1 MKKHFYIFSLVLLT
15 ASFIF
20 PVQVKAE
27 HFVYYVSPDGNDTE
41 NNGSQEA
48 PFKTIGKAFEKIT
61 TTDTTTIYLEAGAT
75 FTATN
80 LNTQTTRAHINLIGS
95 NTTISGGERNERI
108 LRTEAASLTLKGI
121 TFCNVKDYMNIG
133 GVLYFAGNAA
143 DASTLTIDSCVFE
156 NNLLL
161 DANDAP
167 GGVVIAT
174 GNNDIDIKISN
185 SIFRNNNLGR
195 TGSNAT
201 GVIMHYQGK
210 NGEVEINNCLFEGN
224 KTTSTTGALTIGFGT
239 TASNSQINMT
249 NNTFYNNST
258 RNSNTVGS
266 VANIMIQGTNNVAA
280 VANNT
285 FFFNQRDDAEGETED
300 QASIKKIYKR
310 TSAVNI
316 VNAGNNTLHF
326 VNNVVSGM
334 RNAVISAGTNDRTI
348 ECHNNY
354 AAVLEPHN
362 YVAEFANG
370 INGNIVFT
378 ARPSNA
384 GDPFTADIEALN
396 AIMANVGISS
406 TLEEDS
412 YIPYLAITESTS
424 QLINTGLDTYLVN
437 DVNIIPAT
445 DIKGTSRTN
454 TDMGAFEYI
463 QEGGV
468 GTGIESQ
475 EQHSNMVNIYNMP
488 SEIMIENITRQP
500 LQLQIVLMDGRS
512 VAQMTINN
520 CTTISKNS
528 LPQGV
533 LLLVVNNGTET
544 ATKKIIL

>member
-1 MKKHFYIFSLVLLT
+1 MKKHFYIISLVLLT
-15 ASFIF
+15 TSFIF
-20 PVQVKAE
+20 PVQAKAE
-27 HFVYYVSPDGNDTE
+27 NFVYYVSTNGNDTE

-48 PFKTIGKAFEKIT
+48 PFKTIGKALGKIT
-61 TTDTTTIYLEAGAT
+61 TTDTTTIYLETGAT
-75 FTATN
+75 FTATD

-95 NTTISGGERNERI
+95 NTTISGGEKNARI

-121 TFCNVKDYMNIG
+121 TFCDVKDYMNIG
-133 GVLYFAGNAA
+133 GVLYFAGNAN
-143 DASTLTIDSCVFE
+143 DVSTLTIDSCVFE
-156 NNLLL
+156 NNSLL
-161 DANDAP
+161 DASSTP

-174 GNNDIDIKISN
+174 GNNVIDIKISN

-195 TGSNAT
+195 TGSDAT

-210 NGEVEINNCLFEGN
+210 NGEVEISNCLFEGN
-224 KTTSTTGALTIGFGT
+224 KTTSTTGALTIGLGT
-239 TASNSQINMT
+239 TASNSQIIMA

-348 ECHNNY
+348 ECFNNY
-354 AAVLEPHN
+354 AAVLEPHV
-362 YVAEFANG
+362 YVSEFANG

-384 GDPFTADIEALN
+384 GDPFAADIEALN

-424 QLINTGLDTYLVN
+424 QLINNGMDAYLVN
-437 DVNIIPAT
+437 EMNIIPAT

-488 SEIMIENITRQP
+488 SEIMIENITGQP
-500 LQLQIVLMDGRS
+500 LLLQIVLMDGHS
-512 VAQMTINN
+512 VALMTIND

-544 ATKKIIL
+544 TTKKIIL